1 MLMNQRDAGLLGVGR
16 RTHRDP
22 LARYINVAEIRFDR
36 AAQHLDQR
44 RLAGTVL
51 ANDAHDLA
59 REDGKRNVVIG
70 AQLTV
75 GLGQSARL

>member
-1 MLMNQRDAGLLGVGR
+1 MLMHQRDAGLLGIGR

-22 LARYINVAEIRFDR
+22 LARDIDLAGIGLDR

-51 ANDAHDLA
+51 ANDADDLA
-59 REDGKRNVVIG
+59 GED
-70 AQLTV
+70 
-75 GLGQSARL
+75 